1 MNHSE
6 LVHRIEVQLVEL
18 KMSRSKLAKLLK
30 MSLQHRS
37 SLSQRMNGA
46 VRFSVSEL
54 VYIFKILRFSDE
66 QILKLMKI

>member
-1 MNHSE
+1 MNHNE

-30 MSLQHRS
+30 MSNA

-46 VRFSVSEL
+46 VRFSISEL

>member
-30 MSLQHRS
+30 MSNA
-37 SLSQRMNGA
+37 SLSQRMNGV
-46 VRFSVSEL
+46 VRFSISEL